1 MMSETPLVSTPPV
14 TEREMSRREKK
25 KPSKAEREARR
36 LRKDAAQELDKIVR
50 DTAAVFRSS
59 FETGRDCAAE
69 CHNRRTDLLAD
80 LDYRRL
86 PYEIW
91 RERPGAEN
99 LVSIMGDVIA
109 ENERHLAAIER
120 LCRRIDDLA
129 ESGTWHETLSPDV
142 VPEDLVR
149 RRLFSD
155 PPA

>member
-1 MMSETPLVSTPPV
+1 
-14 TEREMSRREKK
+14 MSRREKK
-25 KPSKAEREARR
+25 KLSRAEREARR
-36 LRKDAAQELDKIVR
+36 QRRDATELDKIVR

-91 RERPGAEN
+91 RGRPGAED
-99 LVSIMGDVIA
+99 LVSIMADVIA

-120 LCRRIDDLA
+120 LCLRIDDLT
-129 ESGTWHETLSPDV
+129 ENGTWHETLDPDL
-142 VPEDLVR
+142 VPDDLVR